1 MIISIIIGMACAIIC
16 VYFAQRTFPNKDHA
30 FWRVGLVIAAII
42 YVAFALIGRNNAYLP
57 IEIGG
62 VFFYGLFAFLSKKHS
77 LYWLAIGWL
86 FHIGWDMF
94 LHAGPNT
101 PFVPLGYPEA
111 CIGFDIMIA
120 AYICWLIPKRKKLV
134 RQ

>member
-1 MIISIIIGMACAIIC
+1 MIISIIIGILLALIC
-16 VYFAQRTFPNKDHA
+16 IFLAQRFFPNKEYA
-30 FWRVGLVIAAII
+30 FWRVSLVIAAFI
-42 YVAFALIGRNNAYLP
+42 YVAFALIGQDNAYLP
-57 IEIGG
+57 IEFGG
-62 VFFYGLFAFLSKKHS
+62 VLLYGLFAFLSKKYS

-111 CIGFDIMIA
+111 CIGFDIIIA
-120 AYICWLIPKRKKLV
+120 AYICWLIPKRKNLV
-134 RQ
+134 R